1 MAKFS
6 VLGPI
11 WGVLGDSGAQNRYF
25 FSFFEVTSPLR
36 AGVEI
41 FGATSHLLNVSSH
54 RRRLVRRTVERLA
67 RWCLFHFSCEAITS
81 RPEGAERAVHPLW
94 IIFTFFMLA
103 TDNLLGRDHCP
114 DLVFL
119 QE

>member
-25 FSFFEVTSPLR
+25 FSFFVVTSPLR

-41 FGATSHLLNVSSH
+41 FGATSHLLNVSGH